1 MLPINV
7 KPLED
12 ELLSSWLIRTAIANK
27 TDPLGFSGG
36 IWEDMYRFWT
46 RDCDRFFPQEKA
58 APLSKYTGLS
68 YLELQKL
75 TLEPIIKA
83 ITHQQKLNPKIA
95 WTWIIPT
102 GQRNRTRI
110 NGLHFCSHCL
120 DDPPIYFKKQWRL
133 SWNVA
138 CPKHGILLQL
148 HCPKCYTVFSPHLI
162 TYTNTD
168 FTKCQKCGFDLRRAP
183 IVKATNDVILFQEKL
198 NNVVFKDHVDTMILK
213 PPDITI
219 SDIFATIH
227 ILIFLFH
234 RVDRCEAVQKLVEK
248 LTSHYPR
255 HYDFSS
261 RQTLESIDVKQRYL
275 LISFI
280 ENLFQYD
287 AKGIFAL
294 IMDYRITR
302 QMLLEAGYTLSPFIE
317 YLISQLK
324 DNGRISVER
333 KKHSKALE
341 PRSPEEVERLMDEIR
356 KYL

>member
-36 IWEDMYRFWT
+36 VWEDMYRFWT

-58 APLSKYTGLS
+58 ASLSKFTGLS

-75 TLEPIIKA
+75 TLEPIIKK
-83 ITHQQKLNPKIA
+83 ITHQQKLNPKTA
-95 WTWIIPT
+95 WTWVIPT
-102 GQRNRTRI
+102 GHRNRTHI

-168 FTKCQKCGFDLRRAP
+168 FTKCQKCGFDLRHSP
-183 IVKATNDVILFQEKL
+183 IEKATNEVILFQEKL
-198 NNVVFKDHVDTMILK
+198 NNIVFKDHVDTMILK

-227 ILIFLFH
+227 NLLFLFH
-234 RVDRCEAVQKLVEK
+234 RVDRCETVQKLVEK

-255 HYDFSS
+255 HYDFLSK
-261 RQTLESIDVKQRYL
+261 QTLESIDVKERYL
-275 LISFI
+275 LFSFI
-280 ENLFQYD
+280 ERLFQYD
-287 AKGIFAL
+287 VKGIFAL
-294 IMDYRITR
+294 FIDSEITR

-317 YLISQLK
+317 ELIYQLK
-324 DNGRISVER
+324 DNGRMRVER
-333 KKHSKALE
+333 KRYRQALE

>member
-36 IWEDMYRFWT
+36 VWEDIYRFWT
-46 RDCDRFFPQEKA
+46 RDCDRYFPKEKA
-58 APLSKYTGLS
+58 APLFKYTRLD

-75 TLEPIIKA
+75 TLEPIIKK

-95 WTWIIPT
+95 WPWIIPT
-102 GQRNRTRI
+102 GQRNRTRV

-120 DDPPIYFKKQWRL
+120 DDPPVYFKKQWRL
-133 SWNVA
+133 SWNVI

-168 FTKCQKCGFDLRRAP
+168 FTKCQKCGFDLRQSQ
-183 IVKATNDVILFQEKL
+183 IIKATNDVILFQERL
-198 NNVVFKDHVDTMILK
+198 NDFALKDKMDTIILK
-213 PPDITI
+213 PPDNTI
-219 SDIFATIH
+219 VDIFATIH

-248 LTSHYPR
+248 LTSNYPR
-255 HYDFSS
+255 HYNFSFK
-261 RQTLESIDVKQRYL
+261 QTLESIDVKKRYL
-275 LISFI
+275 FLSFI

-287 AKGIFAL
+287 TKGIFDL
-294 IMDYRITR
+294 FLNSKITR
-302 QMLLEAGYTLSPFIE
+302 QMLLEAGYTLSPFIKG
-317 YLISQLK
+317 LISHLK
-324 DNGRISVER
+324 DNGRIGVAR

>member
-1 MLPINV
+1 MLPISV

-36 IWEDMYRFWT
+36 VWEDMYRFWT
-46 RDCDRFFPQEKA
+46 RDCDRYFPEEKA
-58 APLSKYTGLS
+58 APLSKYTGLL

-75 TLEPIIKA
+75 TLEPIIKK
-83 ITHQQKLNPKIA
+83 ITHQRQLNPKTA
-95 WTWIIPT
+95 WPWVIPT

-120 DDPPIYFKKQWRL
+120 DDPPVYFKKQWRL
-133 SWNVA
+133 SWNIA

-168 FTKCQKCGFDLRRAP
+168 FTKCQKCGFDLRQAS
-183 IVKATNDVILFQEKL
+183 IVKATNEVILFQEKL
-198 NNVVFKDHVDTMILK
+198 NDLVFQDQMDTMILK

-227 ILIFLFH
+227 NLLFLFH

-255 HYDFSS
+255 HYNFPS
-261 RQTLESIDVKQRYL
+261 RQTLESIDVKERYL
-275 LISFI
+275 LFSFI
-280 ENLFQYD
+280 ERLFQYD
-287 AKGIFAL
+287 TKSIFSLFAAAG
-294 IMDYRITR
+294 ITR
-302 QMLLEAGYTLSPFIE
+302 QMLLEARYLISPFIE

-324 DNGRISVER
+324 DNGKMSVER
-333 KKHSKALE
+333 KKHSKTLE
-341 PRSPEEVERLMDEIR
+341 TRSPEEVERLMDEIR

>member
-1 MLPINV
+1 MLPISV

-36 IWEDMYRFWT
+36 VWEDMYRFWT
-46 RDCDRFFPQEKA
+46 RDCDRYFPEEKA
-58 APLSKYTGLS
+58 APLSKYTGLL

-75 TLEPIIKA
+75 TLEPIIKK
-83 ITHQQKLNPKIA
+83 ITHQRQLNPKTA
-95 WTWIIPT
+95 WPWVIPT

-120 DDPPIYFKKQWRL
+120 DDPPVYFKKQWRL

-168 FTKCQKCGFDLRRAP
+168 FTKCQKCGFDLRQAP

-198 NNVVFKDHVDTMILK
+198 NDVVFKDQVDAIILK

-227 ILIFLFH
+227 NLLFLFH

-248 LTSHYPR
+248 LTSHYPCY
-255 HYDFSS
+255 YDFSS
-261 RQTLESIDVKQRYL
+261 RQTLESIDVKERYL
-275 LISFI
+275 FISFI
-280 ENLFQYD
+280 ERLFQYD
-287 AKGIFAL
+287 TKGIFAL
-294 IMDYRITR
+294 FMDSGITR

-333 KKHSKALE
+333 KKFSKALE
-341 PRSPEEVERLMDEIR
+341 PKSPEEVERLMDEIR

>member
-1 MLPINV
+1 LLPIKF

-36 IWEDMYRFWT
+36 VWEDMYRFWT

-75 TLEPIIKA
+75 TLEPIIKT
-83 ITHQQKLNPKIA
+83 ITHPQKLNQKTA
-95 WTWIIPT
+95 WPWVIPT

-120 DDPPIYFKKQWRL
+120 DDPPVYYKKQWRL

-148 HCPKCYTVFSPHLI
+148 HCPKCYTVFSPHLV

-168 FTKCQKCGFDLRRAP
+168 LTKCQKCGFDLRQAP
-183 IVKATNDVILFQEKL
+183 MTKATNEVILFQEKL
-198 NNVVFKDHVDTMILK
+198 NDAIFKDKMDSMILK
-213 PPDITI
+213 LPDNTI

-234 RVDRCEAVQKLVEK
+234 RVDRCEAVQKLVKK
-248 LTSHYPR
+248 LTSNYPPHYS
-255 HYDFSS
+255 FSS
-261 RQTLESIDVKQRYL
+261 NQTLESINVTERYL
-275 LISFI
+275 LISLL
-280 ENLFQYD
+280 ERLFQYD
-287 AKGIFAL
+287 AKSIGAIF
-294 IMDYRITR
+294 INSGITR
-302 QMLLEAGYTLSPFIE
+302 QMLLEAEYKLSPFIVNLME
-317 YLISQLK
+317 HLIE
-324 DNGRISVER
+324 NGRKGVER
-333 KKHSKALE
+333 KKHYKAIE
-341 PRSPEEVERLMDEIR
+341 PRSPKEVERLMDEIR